1 LRNIFLYLQ
10 LIQSVKHTDFH
21 FQNLQH
27 TSTIAS
33 ASTAL
38 RTEFCT
44 GVSFSKFKRT
54 AFMTTNSE
62 RLIQL
67 LHQLPKTPTPYVG
80 IATEKLP
87 GNQLNSVSKTR
98 SYLVIGIAIRVA
110 PGIQI

>member
-1 LRNIFLYLQ
+1 
-10 LIQSVKHTDFH
+10 
-21 FQNLQH
+21 LQH

-38 RTEFCT
+38 RTEFCI
-44 GVSFSKFKRT
+44 GISFSKFKRT

-87 GNQLNSVSKTR
+87 ENQLNSVSKTR